1 MNYETPFKD
10 ALLNKFKEKELSE
23 SSIKMYIRNLEK
35 LNDDMPLKNLNF
47 LKDVK
52 LIESKLENYKPNTK
66 RNYIISI
73 VSALATDKSNKSKE
87 KLYNE
92 YFGIMMNK
100 NKELKAEEL
109 KGEKNEATEKN
120 WISWEDV
127 ESKFKE
133 LESKVEAFKKNKE
146 INHHQYQVL
155 LNYMVL
161 ALYVFNP
168 PRRNDYQFMNLI
180 KTENPNLST
189 DFNYLDYDK
198 KQFIFNKFKTSKRE
212 GQIKIPISEP
222 LMTAVYTYLKFH
234 PSLKKGKVTAST
246 NVPFLIE
253 QDSTPLNQVNSITR
267 ILNSIFGKKIG
278 SSMLRKIYDTSKY
291 GKVLEEMKED
301 AKAMSHSIGTQ
312 QANYIKTN

>member
-10 ALLNKFKEKELSE
+10 ALINKFKEKELSE

-35 LNDDMPLKNLNF
+35 LNDDMPLKNFNF

-92 YFGIMMNK
+92 YFSIMMNK
-100 NKELKAEEL
+100 NKELKAEES

-120 WISWEDV
+120 WMSWGDV

-133 LESKVEAFKKNKE
+133 LESKVETFKKNKE

-180 KTENPNLST
+180 KTETPQLST
-189 DFNYLDYDK
+189 DFNYLDFDN
-198 KQFIFNKFKTSKRE
+198 KQFIFNKFKTSKKE
-212 GQIKIPISEP
+212 GQVKIPISEP
-222 LMTAVYTYLKFH
+222 LVSAITTYLKFH
-234 PSLKKGKVTAST
+234 PLLKNGKILKTT

-267 ILNSIFGKKIG
+267 ILNNIFGKNIG

>member
-47 LKDVK
+47 LKNVDI
-52 LIESKLENYKPNTK
+52 IEKKLEDYKPNTK

-73 VSALATDKSNKSKE
+73 VSALSTDKSNKSKE

-92 YFGIMMNK
+92 YFNIMMNK
-100 NKELKAEEL
+100 NKELKAEEQ
-109 KGEKNEATEKN
+109 KGEKSETTSKN

-127 ESKFKE
+127 ENKFKE
-133 LESKVEAFKKNKE
+133 LESKVEQFKNNKE
-146 INHHQYQVL
+146 INHHMYQVL

-168 PRRNDYQFMNLI
+168 PRRNDYQFMNII

-198 KQFIFNKFKTSKRE
+198 KQFIFNKFKTSKKE
-212 GQIKIPISEP
+212 GQVKIPISEP
-222 LMTAVYTYLKFH
+222 LMTAIYTYLKFH
-234 PSLKKGKVTAST
+234 PSLKKGKVMAST

-253 QDSTPLNQVNSITR
+253 QDLTPLNQVNSITR

-312 QANYIKTN
+312 QANYIKQN